1 MLDTININKGKVT
14 KMYRN
19 KEKIW
24 EMPRCGIISV
34 EGAEL
39 GSQIITVQIY
49 PRQAQVQIIIGKQ
62 AGGEKTYEG
71 KTTFFG
77 EYSLFLDEK
86 LDAKYVEIKVEAE
99 GFLPDSKFTR
109 LD

>member
-19 KEKIW
+19 KKKIW
-24 EMPRCGIISV
+24 QMPRCGIVSV

-39 GSQIITVQIY
+39 GSQRITVLTY
-49 PRQAQVQIIIGKQ
+49 PEDAQVQIIIGKQ
-62 AGGEKTYEG
+62 GGGEKIFEG
-71 KTTFFG
+71 ETTFSG
-77 EYSLFLDEK
+77 YYSLFLDEK

-99 GFLPDSKFTR
+99 GFLPNSKFTK
-109 LD
+109 L